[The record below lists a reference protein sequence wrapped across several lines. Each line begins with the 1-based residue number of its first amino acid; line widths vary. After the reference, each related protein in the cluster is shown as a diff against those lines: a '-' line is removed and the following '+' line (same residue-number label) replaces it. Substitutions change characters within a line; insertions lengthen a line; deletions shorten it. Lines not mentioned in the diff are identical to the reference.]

1 MPAIDYVPQVVEFDN
16 PTLLYEYEDG
26 YKIIELR
33 EADDLAKVGK
43 ATKNCIGAGWE
54 NKILHPGVD
63 DTEAAKAAEATARA
77 CWDKPANR
85 ERLGDEWVEARVR
98 ECVGYTSTM
107 RQYKIGA
114 LVNAEGGVV
123 AALMLGE
130 KNAMTGGASYAGYR
144 DLGQE
149 TTITLDGWEFYLLQA
164 TYGTAWMP
172 EQVGQRLAIWWKSL
186 TDSWDEKSF
195 QDSVNRYNPRSGVT
209 TYRAGLAYR

>member
-1 MPAIDYVPQVVEFDN
+1 MPAVDYVPQVVEFDE
-16 PTLLYEYEDG
+16 PVLLYEYEDG
-26 YKIIELR
+26 WKILELR
-33 EADDLAKVGK
+33 TAEDLNKVGK
-43 ATKNCIGAGWE
+43 STKNCIGSGWT
-54 NKILHPGVD
+54 NKILTPECD
-63 DTEAAKAAEATARA
+63 DTEATAAAEATARA
-77 CWDKPANR
+77 CWDKPENR
-85 ERLGDEWVEARVR
+85 ARLGDAWVEARVR
-98 ECVGYTSTM
+98 ECVGYTTTT

-130 KNAMTGGASYAGYR
+130 KNAMAGGASYAGYR

-186 TDSWDEKSF
+186 TDSWDEEAFQKS
-195 QDSVNRYNPRSGVT
+195 VAKYNPRSGVT